1 MWRRPWRGNKQV
13 NESERDCVLSYAL
26 NVERRTVYGV
36 AAALCV
42 VLCGIF
48 ALWMNKQGIPGFWMI
63 LFLVLLLA
71 GNSLQMLAECL
82 AKLHLTP
89 EGIDITLFNRT
100 IRHIPVDQI
109 RLFSANR
116 EVNRGEN
123 IDDLVICAYTL
134 EELSELGRKHTPK
147 IMRIPYPRWPGEF
160 AGQYLHRRA
169 ISMRKELNLC
179 KGLLFLDWS
188 PERLKILRRMYPE
201 VPWIDCTLEKYF
213 DSQLME

>member
-1 MWRRPWRGNKQV
+1 M
-13 NESERDCVLSYAL
+13 
-26 NVERRTVYGV
+26 
-36 AAALCV
+36 AALCA
-42 VLCGIF
+42 VLCSVF
-48 ALWMNKQGIPGFWMI
+48 ALWMNRQGIPGFWLI
-63 LFLVLLLA
+63 LFLALFLV
-71 GNSLQMLAECL
+71 GYSLQMFAECH

-89 EGIDITLFNRT
+89 EGIDIMLINRS
-100 IRHIPVDQI
+100 IRHFPVDQI
-109 RLFSANR
+109 RLFTANG

-123 IDDLVICAYTL
+123 IDDLVICAYSL

-169 ISMRKELNLC
+169 VSLRKEINLC

-213 DSQLME
+213 DSQLTE

>member
-1 MWRRPWRGNKQV
+1 M
-13 NESERDCVLSYAL
+13 NESDRNCVLSYAL
-26 NVERRTVYGV
+26 NIERRTVYGV
-36 AAALCV
+36 MAALCA
-42 VLCGIF
+42 VLSSIF
-48 ALWMNKQGIPGFWMI
+48 ALWVNKQGIPGFWLI
-63 LFLVLLLA
+63 LFLALFLA
-71 GNSLQMLAECL
+71 GYSLQMFAECL

-89 EGIDITLFNRT
+89 EGIDISLFNRT

-109 RLFSANR
+109 RLFSANG
-116 EVNRGEN
+116 EVDRGEH
-123 IDDLVICAYTL
+123 IDDLVICAYSL

-169 ISMRKELNLC
+169 ISMRKEINLC

-201 VPWIDCTLEKYF
+201 VPWIDCTQEKYF
-213 DSQLME
+213 DSQLIE